1 MRARYLL
8 LVAVVTAGLFSAMA
22 IRSAQG
28 EVGSAQR
35 EPGRTLTFRA
45 SRPRTRDHHRR
56 GHAAARPFVG

>member
-45 SRPRTRDHHRR
+45 PAPDARPPST